1 MPTLSV
7 LGERLRSRLWPIPA
21 LAAVLACLGAVGL
34 SMLRPDDAG
43 WLSDP
48 SAVRGLLE
56 VLAGSSLTVVALV
69 FSLQVVALQLA
80 ASQYSPR
87 LLRTYARDRVIQ
99 AALGVLISTF
109 VFSLVTLALVGAG
122 DRAPVVSVV
131 VAVALG
137 LASVAALVGVV
148 GHIITTLRVE
158 TMMADLHDDAA
169 EVVAAVYGAGSAFD
183 GSGPRRDGSVDALAV
198 AAPRAGF
205 VQAVDRAWLARWAA
219 DAGAV
224 ARVDV
229 VPGDHV
235 LAGQP
240 LARVW
245 DADPDGVNADRV
257 AAAVLVGHERTPDE
271 DPAYGLVQLVD
282 VALRA
287 LSPGVNDPT
296 TAVHAVGHLASIV
309 ASLAAEPLG
318 ADRVTEGPDGQPR
331 VWEAQRS
338 LDDLL
343 TVACDPVARHAGDN
357 PEVLLSLVRL
367 LAEAYRRGGP
377 DASDDVRRHSE
388 YLARAA
394 DRGLSDASDLR
405 RVRAAAGAIG

>member
-21 LAAVLACLGAVGL
+21 LAAALACVGAVGL
-34 SMLRPDDAG
+34 SMLRPDAA

-48 SAVRGLLE
+48 SSVRGLLE

-87 LLRTYARDRVIQ
+87 LLRTYARDGVIQ
-99 AALGVLISTF
+99 AALAVLISTF

-122 DRAPVVSVV
+122 DGAPVVSVG

-148 GHIITTLRVE
+148 GHIVTTLRVE

-169 EVVAAVYGAGSAFD
+169 AVVAAVYGDGTFDSTGPHPQAGT
-183 GSGPRRDGSVDALAV
+183 DALV
-198 AAPRAGF
+198 VPAPRAGF
-205 VQAVDRAWLARWAA
+205 VQAVDRGRLARWAG

-224 ARVDV
+224 VRVDV

-235 LAGQP
+235 LAEQP
-240 LARVW
+240 MARVW
-245 DADPDGVNADRV
+245 GADPDEVDAGRV

-296 TAVHAVGHLASIV
+296 TAVHAVGHLSSLL
-309 ASLAAEPLG
+309 ASLAAEPLT
-318 ADRVTEGPDGQPR
+318 DRVTDGPDGRPR

-367 LAEAYRRGGP
+367 LAEVRRRGGRGV
-377 DASDDVRRHSE
+377 ADDVRRHAE
-388 YLARAA
+388 YLDRAA
-394 DRGLSDASDLR
+394 HRGLRDDSDR
-405 RVRAAAGAIG
+405 RAVRSAAAAVG